1 MVHNSSYSKITT
13 FTAMKDQQLS
23 LLSQLF
29 PKKLLMQQE
38 RDGFDI
44 ILLFQDRHFY
54 SKNARSIIITFKPI
68 VSKEVTYATRAR
80 RL

>member
-23 LLSQLF
+23 LLSKLF

-44 ILLFQDRHFY
+44 LLLMYVRLEY
-54 SKNARSIIITFKPI
+54 IG
-68 VSKEVTYATRAR
+68 EVNKK
-80 RL
+80 